1 MDIRGMNSSGTSQQ
15 LSVLAIDDEADSL
28 GFLKS
33 SLERQGYGVFTAG
46 NAHEAIEI
54 YREKW
59 QEIAMVLLDFLVPP
73 KMSDFVFDELQR
85 VNPDVR
91 VVLLTGFEE
100 TVADKLF
107 QKGLRGYLQKPFEPP
122 DLARRVRDA
131 IITPSIVSTA
141 RPSFVA

>member
-131 IITPSIVSTA
+131 IGTQSVVSATLPSSA
-141 RPSFVA
+141 A